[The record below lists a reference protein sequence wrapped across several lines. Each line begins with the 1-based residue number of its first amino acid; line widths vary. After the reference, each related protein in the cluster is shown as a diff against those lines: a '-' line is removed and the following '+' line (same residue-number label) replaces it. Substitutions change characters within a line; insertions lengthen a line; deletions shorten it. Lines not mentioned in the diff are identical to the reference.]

1 MKSLARSLS
10 KSHVGAGLL
19 AGFFLVL
26 LTYFTM
32 SEQFAI
38 RAPNLFSQPST
49 EHEVVSNPSA
59 QDVEQ
64 GSKDTVDEINAGRD
78 EQEPKS
84 DKFKR
89 EEEIKEEEKTSKS
102 SKNTQQLG
110 GGDDKSNQSVELKPI
125 CDTSNPRCD
134 VCDMTGDARIL
145 GSNSTVLYVPS
156 PKSPVLNLKSG
167 RSEYNLAI
175 VFALGGLIGNVWHDF
190 SDVIVPLYL
199 TSRRFNGE
207 VQFLI
212 TDLRPWWVE
221 KYSVILKMLSRY
233 EIIDFDS
240 DKEFRCYP
248 RALVGLRSHRDFG
261 ILPDLPPEGYTMLD
275 FRLFIREAYS
285 LPKDVPISYRD
296 KPEKKPRLMLINR
309 GKTRRLLNVGE
320 VTKSAEE
327 LGFEV
332 MVIEPKRDLNVT
344 EFAKAVDSCDA
355 LMGVHG
361 AGLTN
366 IVFLRTNATLIQVVP
381 YGKLESMAEGFYGWP
396 AREMKLRD
404 VEYSIGAEET
414 TLLEKFGRDHP
425 VIKDPDSIHNSGW
438 QKVAEFYM
446 FNQEVKLNV
455 TRFAPTLLK
464 ALELLRK

>member
-10 KSHVGAGLL
+10 KSHVGAGCSRGSSWSCSPTSPCRSSLRSAL
-19 AGFFLVL
+19 RIF
-26 LTYFTM
+26 
-32 SEQFAI
+32 
-38 RAPNLFSQPST
+38 FSQPST

-102 SKNTQQLG
+102 SKNTQQL
-110 GGDDKSNQSVELKPI
+110 V
-125 CDTSNPRCD
+125 
-134 VCDMTGDARIL
+134 
-145 GSNSTVLYVPS
+145 
-156 PKSPVLNLKSG
+156 
-167 RSEYNLAI
+167 

-212 TDLRPWWVE
+212 TDLKPWWVE
-221 KYSVILKMLSRY
+221 KYSVILKKLSRY

-309 GKTRRLLNVGE
+309 GKTRRLLNVEE
-320 VTKSAEE
+320 VAKSAEE

-344 EFAKAVDSCDA
+344 EFAKAVDSCDV

-381 YGKLESMAEGFYGWP
+381 YGKLESMAEGFYSWP

-414 TLLEKFGRDHP
+414 TLLEKFGE
-425 VIKDPDSIHNSGW
+425 I
-438 QKVAEFYM
+438 
-446 FNQEVKLNV
+446 
-455 TRFAPTLLK
+455 TL
-464 ALELLRK
+464 

>member
-38 RAPNLFSQPST
+38 RAPNLFSQPSR
-49 EHEVVSNPSA
+49 EHEVISTPSA

-64 GSKDTVDEINAGRD
+64 G
-78 EQEPKS
+78 
-84 DKFKR
+84 
-89 EEEIKEEEKTSKS
+89 
-102 SKNTQQLG
+102 
-110 GGDDKSNQSVELKPI
+110 GGDEKSNQSVELKPI

-145 GSNSTVLYVPS
+145 GSHSTVLYVPPPEITNPEPQEWKIRVQS
-156 PKSPVLNLKSG
+156 RKYLPWIKFVTIKSLRGPFEAPPCTV
-167 RSEYNLAI
+167 RHDVPAV

-221 KYSVILKMLSRY
+221 KYSVILKKLSRY

-296 KPEKKPRLMLINR
+296 KPEKKPRLLLINR
-309 GKTRRLLNVGE
+309 GKTRRLLNVEE
-320 VTKSAEE
+320 VAKSAEE

-344 EFAKAVDSCDA
+344 EFAKVVDSCDA

-381 YGKLESMAEGFYGWP
+381 YGKLESMAEGFYSWP

-446 FNQEVKLNV
+446 FNQDVKLNV